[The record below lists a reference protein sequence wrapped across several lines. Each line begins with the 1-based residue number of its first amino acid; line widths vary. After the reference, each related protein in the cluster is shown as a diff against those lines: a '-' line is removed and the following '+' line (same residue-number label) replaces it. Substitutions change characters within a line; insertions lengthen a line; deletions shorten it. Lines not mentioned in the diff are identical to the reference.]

1 MLAADRTL
9 CGRLAL
15 GSFRQL
21 EEPACDEVTARQ
33 AANNLVY
40 LVLPLY
46 QRDSVSGAVPGSRPQ
61 IEEKVCVPFS
71 WAQLSLDSASRC
83 HEPLT
88 CVCTVSS
95 TKFYDEYTTGEQN
108 HVLYICQDSR
118 SVILS

>member
-21 EEPACDEVTARQ
+21 EEPACDEVTAHQ

-46 QRDSVSGAVPGSRPQ
+46 QRDSASGAVPGSRPQ
-61 IEEKVCVPFS
+61 LDGKVCLLPPAGLRPCMTVP
-71 WAQLSLDSASRC
+71 
-83 HEPLT
+83 
-88 CVCTVSS
+88 
-95 TKFYDEYTTGEQN
+95 
-108 HVLYICQDSR
+108 
-118 SVILS
+118 